1 MVWLCLS
8 EPFFSHI
15 SFMNKSFELLSKI
28 LSEISPVD
36 WLVPVLLLLGIPTFS
51 FIFYLYLYIK
61 EKNSDL
67 NLVYLLFATFCF
79 LRPIDT
85 WRSEERRVYPQFS
98 APLHQQ
104 DQVIFYDKDELIMV
118 ILSLVF
124 LVSIIFVAG
133 IVFLILKL
141 VSKIKKS
148 G

>member
-1 MVWLCLS
+1 MTIKKIIPVLLMVWLCLS

-36 WLVPVLLLLGIPTFS
+36 WLVLGIPTFS

-79 LRPIDT
+79 LRPI
-85 WRSEERRVYPQFS
+85 
-98 APLHQQ
+98 
-104 DQVIFYDKDELIMV
+104 
-118 ILSLVF
+118 VF
-124 LVSIIFVAG
+124 GAITSIG
-133 IVFLILKL
+133 LGYLL
-141 VSKIKKS
+141 
-148 G
+148 

>member
-1 MVWLCLS
+1 MTIKKIIPVLLMVWLCLS

-51 FIFYLYLYIK
+51 LIFYLYLYIK

-79 LRPIDT
+79 LRPI
-85 WRSEERRVYPQFS
+85 
-98 APLHQQ
+98 
-104 DQVIFYDKDELIMV
+104 
-118 ILSLVF
+118 VF
-124 LVSIIFVAG
+124 GAITSIG
-133 IVFLILKL
+133 LGYLL
-141 VSKIKKS
+141 
-148 G
+148 